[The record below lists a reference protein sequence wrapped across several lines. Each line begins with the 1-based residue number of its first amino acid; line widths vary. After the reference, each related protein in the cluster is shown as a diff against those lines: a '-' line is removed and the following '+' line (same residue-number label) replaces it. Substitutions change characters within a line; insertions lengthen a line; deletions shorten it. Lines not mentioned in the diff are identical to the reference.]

1 MRQALPSAAGDI
13 AVFENVLGEES
24 LNLDYPFGALV
35 RRLPTGGQALSLSLS
50 LSTPDERAK
59 RTNARAG

>member
-1 MRQALPSAAGDI
+1 VRQALPSAAGDI

-50 LSTPDERAK
+50 R
-59 RTNARAG
+59 